1 MPQPFFRLSATIAIV
16 FLALVPM
23 PSQAQKINRDDKG
36 MVTSIDYVPIDAQFL
51 NPSSPDEESAW
62 WDRVHTVLHAQVF
75 KPDGSFQS
83 VDSRTY
89 NESEKWSYPCS
100 FWHILAGDV
109 QGGMQVLQME
119 DAQAND
125 YNEYTKGIDLWFGF
139 TIVAQ
144 VPKYFFF
151 GDLMTPDY
159 RQRMADAIKIWTAT
173 NPQHT
178 PHPKFLKYNPA
189 MKDGWGPDRFGN
201 ARVDVRRTDAMWG
214 FSITSIYLFAQASGN
229 EATRL
234 EAKDE
239 ILRYAWSLY
248 HVGMGEWDSSTYMP
262 YSIAPYLSLHAY
274 ATDPEVRMAAKMV
287 LDYYHTAAAL
297 KYRHGLF
304 SGTSKRDYGNAYSM
318 YSGGF
323 NGYFPMIF
331 GEVDDVAKAKEHY
344 TAYPMLAPY
353 RPAPA
358 MLALARRQL
367 AQPIEV
373 LAAKPTYESWRMTGD
388 EGPMFFETLF
398 LAKNYDLSSVVS
410 RDGVGDVA
418 PFRLVFDHGDKQA
431 ELFTATSGPNFAE
444 KYAGDAIGQY
454 RNLLVWTSPPSDKD
468 SFSFALPS
476 DINLEQDGGW
486 NFFDTGKSWVAF
498 QTFGLDAPQP
508 QTGLSDDEKKS
519 RGKDFGDVT
528 FYTAHRQASSEGGFA
543 LIVAE
548 PGDYASFDDF
558 KSAVKAKAKLDVSKL
573 ADKTVRLTG
582 TDGTFVQ
589 VQRSDSDL
597 PGISRNGEL
606 RDWKDPKNWKLWQTV
621 GSDLISLGWKEGEL
635 KLNAGSKIFTGSM
648 KLDGWEKSDAS
659 PNDLGNAKNLKSQG
673 AFTNQ

>member
-1 MPQPFFRLSATIAIV
+1 MPHSFIRLTATIGLV
-16 FLALVPM
+16 FLVLGPM
-23 PSQAQKINRDDKG
+23 ESHAQKIVRGDKD
-36 MVTSIDYVPIDAQFL
+36 MVTSIEYAPIEAQFL
-51 NPSSPDEESAW
+51 NPSSPEDESAW
-62 WDRVHTVLHAQVF
+62 WDRVQTVLRAQVF
-75 KPDGSFQS
+75 KPDGSFQK
-83 VDSRTY
+83 VDSRTFG
-89 NESEKWSYPCS
+89 ESEKWSYPCS
-100 FWHILAGDV
+100 FWHILAGDTE
-109 QGGMQVLQME
+109 GGMQVLQME
-119 DAQAND
+119 DAQAGE

-151 GDLMTPDY
+151 RDLMTPDY
-159 RQRMADAIKIWTAT
+159 RQRMEDAMKIWTET

-201 ARVDVRRTDAMWG
+201 SRVDVRRTDAMWG

-262 YSIAPYLSLHAY
+262 YSIAPYLNLHAY
-274 ATDPEVRMAAKMV
+274 ATDPEVRMAAKLV

-304 SGTSKRDYGNAYSM
+304 SGTSKRDYGNAYHM
-318 YSGGF
+318 YAGGF
-323 NGYFPMIF
+323 NGYFPMVF
-331 GEVDDVAKAKEHY
+331 GDADDVAKATEHY
-344 TAYPMLAPY
+344 TAYPMLSPY

-367 AQPIEV
+367 AQPVEV
-373 LAAKPTYESWRMTGD
+373 LATKPTYEDWHMTGD

-410 RDGVGDVA
+410 KDGVGDVA

-468 SFSFALPS
+468 SFSFDLPS
-476 DINLEQDGGW
+476 EIKLDQDGGW
-486 NFFDTGKSWVAF
+486 NFFDAGKTWGAF

-508 QTGLSDDEKKS
+508 QTGLNEEQKKA
-519 RGKDFGDVT
+519 FGDAT
-528 FYTAHRQASSEGGFA
+528 FYTAHRQAASEGGFA

-548 PGDYASFDDF
+548 TGDYASFEDF
-558 KSAVKAKAKLDVSKL
+558 KNAVKSKAKLDLSKL

-582 TDGTFVQ
+582 ADGTFVE
-589 VQRSDSDL
+589 VQRSDSGL
-597 PGISRNGEL
+597 PAISRNGEL
-606 RDWKDPKNWKLWQTV
+606 RDWNDPKNWKLWQSV
-621 GSDLISLGWKEGEL
+621 GSDLISLDWKGGEL
-635 KLNAGSKIFTGSM
+635 KLNAGGKVFTGHLN
-648 KLDGWEKSDAS
+648 LDGWEKPDAAS
-659 PNDLGNAKNLKSQG
+659 KDLEGTKNLKSQAG
-673 AFTNQ
+673 FTNN